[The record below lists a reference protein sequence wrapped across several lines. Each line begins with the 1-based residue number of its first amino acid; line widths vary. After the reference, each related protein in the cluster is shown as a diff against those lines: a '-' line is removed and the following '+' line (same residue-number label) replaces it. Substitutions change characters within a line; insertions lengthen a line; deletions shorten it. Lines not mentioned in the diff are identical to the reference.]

1 MYVLYVLSVLVPV
14 CAVLSCWRMASVMGI
29 IMAVVAVLEIHMD
42 RNHVASIR
50 PSINLDKKL
59 AISVVLTNIF
69 FNLLVI
75 AQNEKRVSDILIV
88 ILVTIFV
95 SFSLNFSQVSKIN
108 FQKLKSNCNSL
119 FPQSLQPVLEL
130 TILAQR
136 PRA

>member
-1 MYVLYVLSVLVPV
+1 
-14 CAVLSCWRMASVMGI
+14 MASVMGI

-50 PSINLDKKL
+50 PSINLDRKL
-59 AISVVLTNIF
+59 AVSVVLTNIF

-119 FPQSLQPVLEL
+119 SSLNPCS
-130 TILAQR
+130 R
-136 PRA
+136 C